1 MDFFMRSGCT
11 LLVTAACCFTGGCG
25 GSDTYTVGGL
35 VEGLNGVLSITLN
48 SDESLDIISSGEFAF
63 GNALSAG
70 TPYEVSIVNQPEMQ
84 TCEVVESKSGSG
96 DSGNVTGVLIRCI
109 DSTLSQKV
117 LIDQDGDNVS
127 DLVFSRLYD
136 SEGHLVHE
144 TSKEQRVLLSY
155 NEEGDLIKKITKDS
169 LDRIIASEEYV
180 YGSYGVISEIYKSD
194 GESTRIVKHF
204 YDDFGF
210 KVTSQIDVGDQM
222 NAIVVHYSYDS
233 GGRLRYKIIDQ
244 GGDLLFDE
252 SVSYEYDAFGNNT
265 KVQFDD
271 NYDGSIDRSIFYFYD
286 EFENIVSE
294 IHDDKTIAYTY
305 DALNRIIRIQVDNG
319 NNGSFEEMTD
329 LAYLE
334 TGQLTRVITDLN
346 GDGIIDSMTEYQY
359 EGDLRININ

>member
-1 MDFFMRSGCT
+1 
-11 LLVTAACCFTGGCG
+11 
-25 GSDTYTVGGL
+25 
-35 VEGLNGVLSITLN
+35 
-48 SDESLDIISSGEFAF
+48 
-63 GNALSAG
+63 
-70 TPYEVSIVNQPEMQ
+70 
-84 TCEVVESKSGSG
+84 
-96 DSGNVTGVLIRCI
+96 
-109 DSTLSQKV
+109 
-117 LIDQDGDNVS
+117 
-127 DLVFSRLYD
+127 
-136 SEGHLVHE
+136 
-144 TSKEQRVLLSY
+144 
-155 NEEGDLIKKITKDS
+155 
-169 LDRIIASEEYV
+169 
-180 YGSYGVISEIYKSD
+180 
-194 GESTRIVKHF
+194 
-204 YDDFGF
+204 
-210 KVTSQIDVGDQM
+210 M